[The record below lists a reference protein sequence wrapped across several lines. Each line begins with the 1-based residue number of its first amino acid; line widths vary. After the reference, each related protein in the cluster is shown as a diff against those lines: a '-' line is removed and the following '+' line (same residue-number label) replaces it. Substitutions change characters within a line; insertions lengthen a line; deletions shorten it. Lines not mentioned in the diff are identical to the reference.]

1 MRLEQLER
9 RDDQRT
15 VLCPLPADAY
25 ARAGEQIR
33 RRAHEAKSDAPIR
46 GKEKVQYAAAFI
58 RVLNEHFHGALEHF
72 YLICLSG
79 GRDSRTES
87 RFRGRARAD
96 QHERRDVEEPHR
108 IQLYLN

>member
-9 RDDQRT
+9 GDDQCA
-15 VLCPLPADAY
+15 VLRPLPADAY

-33 RRAHEAKSDAPIR
+33 RRAHEAKSDAPIL
-46 GKEKVQYAAAFI
+46 GKEKVKYPAAFV
-58 RVLNEHFHGALEHF
+58 RVLNEHLDSALEHF
-72 YLICLSG
+72 YFICLNG

-87 RFRGRARAD
+87 RFRGCARAD

-108 IQLYLN
+108 MQL